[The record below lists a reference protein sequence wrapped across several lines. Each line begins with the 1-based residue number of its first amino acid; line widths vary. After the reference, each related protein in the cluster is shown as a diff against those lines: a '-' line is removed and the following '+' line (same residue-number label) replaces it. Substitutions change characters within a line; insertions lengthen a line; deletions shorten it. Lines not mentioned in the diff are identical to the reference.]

1 MLERDA
7 KMHRDIQ
14 QGFRLPMIVI
24 RELPG
29 FKFHR
34 TIQVYKRY
42 FRHIL
47 IVTAGT
53 VRLWIWRCGPPKPL
67 ARRALANFDIQT
79 LDLLI
84 QRRKRDA
91 QGFGGGRLAPVRG
104 FQLV

>member
-14 QGFRLPMIVI
+14 QGFGLPMIVI

-34 TIQVYKRY
+34 TIQIYKRY
-42 FRHIL
+42 FRHIF
-47 IVTAGT
+47 IVTAGAM
-53 VRLWIWRCGPPKPL
+53 RLWILRCGPRDSL
-67 ARRALANFDIQT
+67 IRRALANFDIQT

-91 QGFGGGRLAPVRG
+91 QGLGRGRLAPVRG